1 MSTQLSFTKQEQG
14 ARSRF
19 RELLTQAESTEDV
32 KKFFYQTV
40 RDLLV
45 DVCDSLPVFN
55 IPDVQLDL
63 SRGEGYSLSDRLMDK
78 ADLSNLMHGSDLD
91 DILRRLSKETHG
103 TVTTNWKRIRPGASR
118 RSSPFRAVDPSI
130 PRGHPC
136 LPGRCRTAFSLEIRL
151 VYSLAIRV

>member
-45 DVCDSLPVFN
+45 DVCGTLPAFN
-55 IPDVQLDL
+55 IQDVQLDL
-63 SRGEGYSLSDRLMDK
+63 DQGEGYMLSDRLMGE
-78 ADLSNLMHGSDLD
+78 ADLSDLMHGSDLD
-91 DILRRLSKETHG
+91 DILGRLSKNAWNRYRQLEK
-103 TVTTNWKRIRPGASR
+103 NPAKSEQKIFPIPGS
-118 RSSPFRAVDPSI
+118 
-130 PRGHPC
+130 
-136 LPGRCRTAFSLEIRL
+136 
-151 VYSLAIRV
+151 

>member
-40 RDLLV
+40 RDLLM
-45 DVCDSLPVFN
+45 DVCGTLPAFN
-55 IPDVQLDL
+55 IQDVQLDL
-63 SRGEGYSLSDRLMDK
+63 DQGEGYTLSDRLMNE

-91 DILRRLSKETHG
+91 DILGRLSKNAWNRYRQLEK
-103 TVTTNWKRIRPGASR
+103 NPAKSEQKIYPIPGS
-118 RSSPFRAVDPSI
+118 
-130 PRGHPC
+130 
-136 LPGRCRTAFSLEIRL
+136 
-151 VYSLAIRV
+151 

>member
-1 MSTQLSFTKQEQG
+1 LIRADFREQIPPSLRPPDFGKTATLQGEHMSTQLSFTKQEQR

-63 SRGEGYSLSDRLMDK
+63 SRGEGYSLSDRLMDE

-91 DILRRLSKETHG
+91 DILRRLSKNAWNRYHQLEK
-103 TVTTNWKRIRPGASR
+103 NPARSEQKIFPIPGS
-118 RSSPFRAVDPSI
+118 
-130 PRGHPC
+130 
-136 LPGRCRTAFSLEIRL
+136 
-151 VYSLAIRV
+151 

>member
-63 SRGEGYSLSDRLMDK
+63 SRGEGYSLSDRLMDE

-91 DILRRLSKETHG
+91 DILRRLSENAWNRYHQLEKNPARSEQ
-103 TVTTNWKRIRPGASR
+103 KIFPIPGS
-118 RSSPFRAVDPSI
+118 
-130 PRGHPC
+130 
-136 LPGRCRTAFSLEIRL
+136 
-151 VYSLAIRV
+151 